1 VSAFNSV
8 LIQAF
13 GRPSGILGRLGGA
26 MMARMNQP
34 YAAWVIGLLEIHGND
49 RVCEVGFGPGVGIQ
63 LLAQSANYV
72 AGIDPSLEMLSQA
85 AVRNAKALESGQVDL
100 RIGTA
105 DRLPFENNTFDKVLS
120 INSMQMW
127 PDATAGIAEIWRVM
141 KPGATIGLGFTAH
154 SGQTRNRMVE
164 RLTVAGFVNARV
176 VETEGPFCALAV
188 KR

>member
-1 VSAFNSV
+1 MSAFNSV

-34 YAAWVIGLLEIHGND
+34 YAAWVIGLND

-176 VETEGPFCALAV
+176 VETEGAFCALAV